1 MFRQPERDKLSRD
14 CVVNPSL
21 LRPIRLR
28 AASSF
33 SGRTY
38 NTTEHSTHQ
47 AQYLKLAKLAR
58 RLGSGDMPRMLVA
71 CSSVMLELPGHP
83 RARGAA
89 APRTRAGIA
98 TAAVIVRRD
107 QDLGLKSVG
116 LDWDRRLQK
125 LAWIEEGIDKA
136 RWRPIDHTQNA
147 SEDGR
152 DARRSDGLVS
162 PGQLRSRSD
171 WDQGRQFG
179 GLLAGSFM
187 DGRNAAKRSL
197 LCFWL

>member
-1 MFRQPERDKLSRD
+1 
-14 CVVNPSL
+14 
-21 LRPIRLR
+21 
-28 AASSF
+28 
-33 SGRTY
+33 
-38 NTTEHSTHQ
+38 
-47 AQYLKLAKLAR
+47 
-58 RLGSGDMPRMLVA
+58 MLVA
-71 CSSVMLELPGHP
+71 YTTPSCTNCQDIRTPG
-83 RARGAA
+83 
-89 APRTRAGIA
+89 APPPEGRSRDRP
-98 TAAVIVRRD
+98 AVAIVRRD

-116 LDWDRRLQK
+116 MDWDRLLQK

-136 RWRPIDHTQNA
+136 RGRPIDHTQNA

-152 DARRSDGLVS
+152 DARRPEGLVS